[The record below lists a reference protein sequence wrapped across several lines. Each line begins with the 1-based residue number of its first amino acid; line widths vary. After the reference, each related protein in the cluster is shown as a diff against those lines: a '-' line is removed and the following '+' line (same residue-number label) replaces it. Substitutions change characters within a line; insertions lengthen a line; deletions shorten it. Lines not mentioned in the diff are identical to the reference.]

1 MSTYYAGL
9 LADIGILT
17 LGALSVYVILATN
30 QLSLG
35 NAGFMA
41 IGSYLSSFLTVE
53 LHWPLT
59 GAVVAAALSASI
71 IGIVVGF
78 PALRLKGI
86 YLAIATLGFGEMVRS
101 FFLVF
106 SPMGGSG
113 GYHGMQHVALGYI
126 WIWTAGI
133 LLVILLLER
142 SHLWLQ
148 MRAVHDDETAAGLVG
163 LNTTLIKVG
172 AFGLGAA
179 IAAVAGALFAH
190 HHVYI
195 EPGNFGFERSIDFVL
210 AVILGGS
217 TVGVGALAG
226 AGLLVLLPEWLRVV
240 ADWRLAAFGALLIIV
255 LLTRR
260 QGILDRPLLARLS
273 FRSASDMSAA
283 GPDALLR
290 LEAVGKR
297 FGGVRALSDISMS
310 VGKNRIVGVIGPNGA
325 GKTTLFNLITG
336 AYRSDSGAIVF
347 DGRQITDWPPHR
359 IIRAG
364 LARTF
369 QNIRLFAGMTVW
381 EHLLVTQHP
390 KGNALRGLM
399 PLRWSNPA
407 VTVRAEQVLKF
418 FGLEKYR
425 DVLARTLPYGIQR
438 KVDMARALASGPK
451 LLLLDEPVA
460 GMNHDEADELRRLL
474 LRLNEEGLTIL
485 LIEHDMAF
493 VMNLCHELYVLDFGV
508 RIAAGEPAAIRS
520 DPVVLDAY
528 LGSEA
533 AC

>member
-1 MSTYYAGL
+1 M
-9 LADIGILT
+9 
-17 LGALSVYVILATN
+17 
-30 QLSLG
+30 
-35 NAGFMA
+35 NA
-41 IGSYLSSFLTVE
+41 
-53 LHWPLT
+53 
-59 GAVVAAALSASI
+59 AS
-71 IGIVVGF
+71 
-78 PALRLKGI
+78 
-86 YLAIATLGFGEMVRS
+86 
-101 FFLVF
+101 
-106 SPMGGSG
+106 
-113 GYHGMQHVALGYI
+113 
-126 WIWTAGI
+126 
-133 LLVILLLER
+133 
-142 SHLWLQ
+142 
-148 MRAVHDDETAAGLVG
+148 
-163 LNTTLIKVG
+163 
-172 AFGLGAA
+172 
-179 IAAVAGALFAH
+179 
-190 HHVYI
+190 
-195 EPGNFGFERSIDFVL
+195 
-210 AVILGGS
+210 
-217 TVGVGALAG
+217 
-226 AGLLVLLPEWLRVV
+226 
-240 ADWRLAAFGALLIIV
+240 
-255 LLTRR
+255 
-260 QGILDRPLLARLS
+260 
-273 FRSASDMSAA
+273 
-283 GPDALLR
+283 PDALLR
-290 LEAVGKR
+290 LEGVGKR

-381 EHLLVTQHP
+381 EHLLVTQHA

-407 VTVRAEQVLKF
+407 VTASAEQVLKF

-474 LRLNEEGLTIL
+474 LRLNEDGLTIL

-508 RIAAGEPAAIRS
+508 RIATGEPAAIRN

-528 LGSEA
+528 LGSET

>member
-1 MSTYYAGL
+1 MS
-9 LADIGILT
+9 
-17 LGALSVYVILATN
+17 
-30 QLSLG
+30 
-35 NAGFMA
+35 
-41 IGSYLSSFLTVE
+41 
-53 LHWPLT
+53 
-59 GAVVAAALSASI
+59 VAS
-71 IGIVVGF
+71 
-78 PALRLKGI
+78 
-86 YLAIATLGFGEMVRS
+86 
-101 FFLVF
+101 
-106 SPMGGSG
+106 
-113 GYHGMQHVALGYI
+113 
-126 WIWTAGI
+126 
-133 LLVILLLER
+133 
-142 SHLWLQ
+142 
-148 MRAVHDDETAAGLVG
+148 
-163 LNTTLIKVG
+163 
-172 AFGLGAA
+172 
-179 IAAVAGALFAH
+179 
-190 HHVYI
+190 
-195 EPGNFGFERSIDFVL
+195 
-210 AVILGGS
+210 
-217 TVGVGALAG
+217 
-226 AGLLVLLPEWLRVV
+226 
-240 ADWRLAAFGALLIIV
+240 
-255 LLTRR
+255 
-260 QGILDRPLLARLS
+260 
-273 FRSASDMSAA
+273 
-283 GPDALLR
+283 PDALLR

-390 KGNALRGLM
+390 KGTALRGLM
-399 PLRWSNPA
+399 PLSWSNPA
-407 VTVRAEQVLKF
+407 VTARAEQVLKF

-508 RIAAGEPAAIRS
+508 RIATGEPAAIRS